1 MRKSYNATNRVQTQ
15 ETPSRRI
22 LSRSID
28 IPNGTVYSNRS
39 DAFQLRDINAKVEL
53 QDVKA
58 EIRTIKTVFAK
69 LKQAV

>member
-15 ETPSRRI
+15 ETPSKRI

-28 IPNGTVYSNRS
+28 IPNGNVYSNRS
-39 DAFQLRDINAKVEL
+39 DAFQLREINAKVEL

-58 EIRTIKTVFAK
+58 EIRTIKTVFVK